1 VLQAPHLPPVPP
13 VLPVVSGPQVADFSD
28 PNTTPA
34 TGGLA

>member
-1 VLQAPHLPPVPP
+1 